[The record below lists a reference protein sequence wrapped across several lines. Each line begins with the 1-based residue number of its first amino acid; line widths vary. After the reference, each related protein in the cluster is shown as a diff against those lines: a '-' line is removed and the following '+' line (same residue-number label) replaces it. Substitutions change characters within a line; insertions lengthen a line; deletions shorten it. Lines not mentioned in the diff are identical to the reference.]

1 MKHRIK
7 KMISFEL
14 GKEIAKNSFRLVTS
28 EGQIKKKNKTAL
40 CPHEESAPR
49 CCTIEPKRLY
59 GERGPLRVYETN
71 QDHLC

>member
-14 GKEIAKNSFRLVTS
+14 DKEIAKNSFRLVTS
-28 EGQIKKKNKTAL
+28 VGQIKKNKTAL

-71 QDHLC
+71 QDHVC